1 MDLKK
6 FEYQRAEYVKAFKIL
21 EYVQVSAR
29 CSLPDYFL
37 LDSGMPNMP
46 FAITVPDKVFNPI
59 TEVGKY
65 FVMYD
70 DGKYEIMDRT
80 PFELEFMPRT

>member
-21 EYVQVSAR
+21 EYVSVTS
-29 CSLPDYFL
+29 STLPDYFL

-46 FAITVPDKVFNPI
+46 FAITVPEDAFH
-59 TEVGKY
+59 TRDSVGNY
-65 FVMYD
+65 FVMHD
-70 DGKYEIMDRT
+70 DGNYEILNKVT
-80 PFELEFMPRT
+80 FELAYTPKP

>member
-6 FEYQRAEYVKAFKIL
+6 FEYQKAEYVKAFKIL
-21 EYVQVSAR
+21 KYISVPTS
-29 CSLPDYFL
+29 SLPDYFL

-46 FAITVPDKVFNPI
+46 FAIYAPEDKPWTQDI
-59 TEVGKY
+59 VGKY

-70 DGKYEIMDRT
+70 DDEYDILDKNA
-80 PFELEFMPRT
+80 FQLLFVPRT

>member
-6 FEYQRAEYVKAFKIL
+6 FEYQKAEYVKAFKIL
-21 EYVQVSAR
+21 EYVCVSSS
-29 CSLPDYFL
+29 SLPDYLL

-46 FAITVPDKVFNPI
+46 FAITTPDDMIHTRDV
-59 TEVGKY
+59 VGKY

-70 DGKYEIMDRT
+70 DGKYEIMDKT
-80 PFELEFMPRT
+80 TFELEFMPRT

>member
-21 EYVQVSAR
+21 DYISVADSIM
-29 CSLPDYFL
+29 PDYYL
-37 LDSGMPNMP
+37 LDSGMANMP
-46 FAITVPDKVFNPI
+46 FAVIVPDRINYALDA
-59 TEVGKY
+59 VGKY

-70 DGKYEIMDRT
+70 DEDCDILDKTVFQRKYI
-80 PFELEFMPRT
+80 PRT